1 MECITG
7 VTIVNHFKLIR
18 EHHSFLPGF
27 KGAKPYH
34 QAHARGVKLIGAT
47 AHYVTTDLDEGPII
61 EQVVERVN
69 HAFSPEQ
76 LLSVG
81 RGMECQALARAVS
94 YHVERRVF
102 LNGARTV
109 VLV

>member
-1 MECITG
+1 MSSSSAMLTPSRLLSAERGRT
-7 VTIVNHFKLIR
+7 
-18 EHHSFLPGF
+18 LP
-27 KGAKPYH
+27 
-34 QAHARGVKLIGAT
+34 
-47 AHYVTTDLDEGPII
+47 HYDLLG
-61 EQVVERVN
+61 VERVN

-76 LLSVG
+76 LLAVG

-109 VLV
+109 VLS